1 MTPAARDCFKT
12 YSTSPDLR
20 PGLTVT
26 RMTPDMAAPNS
37 TMIHSGMLWA
47 QIATRSPDSKRAR
60 SARAVRNDCAYN
72 SA

>member
-1 MTPAARDCFKT
+1 MMPAERDCFKT
-12 YSTSPDLR
+12 YSTSFDLKA
-20 PGLTVT
+20 GLTVT
-26 RMTPDMAAPNS
+26 RMTPAMAAPNS

-47 QIATRSPDSKRAR
+47 QIATRSPGWKRAR